1 MHGCSY
7 LPGRISVVRCNSSSA
22 STHRLHQRADEMAW
36 ILGTLEAVLPTGDG
50 VISDRLPVPVY
61 RQVRARR
68 GRKVRRRA
76 YCGSCA
82 ANRETFV
89 GWRVHVVCRLDGVP
103 VRVQMLPA
111 GVHDL
116 TPVHELAYGL
126 PAGAR
131 RLGVAANNYSPQQLM
146 RPASWR
152 RRGCAWSRCAGR
164 PCVRTPGVWTPSNCA
179 RIVIRLRRSTVNWR
193 RWALSGLTHVPMP
206 GLN

>member
-1 MHGCSY
+1 VDDTRVCRDRHADGTPRAHVPDSEILTIAAVAATDGGRYHERAAQTMHGCSY

-131 RLGVAANNYSPQQLM
+131 RLGVAANNYSPQQ
-146 RPASWR
+146 R
-152 RRGCAWSRCAGR
+152 R
-164 PCVRTPGVWTPSNCA
+164 
-179 RIVIRLRRSTVNWR
+179 
-193 RWALSGLTHVPMP
+193 
-206 GLN
+206 

>member
-1 MHGCSY
+1 
-7 LPGRISVVRCNSSSA
+7 
-22 STHRLHQRADEMAW
+22 MAW

-131 RLGVAANNYSPQQLM
+131 RLGDKAYNSAADEASILAETGVRLVPVRRATM
-146 RPASWR
+146 RPH
-152 RRGCAWSRCAGR
+152 AWFMDD
-164 PCVRTPGVWTPSNCA
+164 
-179 RIVIRLRRSTVNWR
+179 IELRAYTIETVNSQLEKMGIER
-193 RWALSGLTHVPMP
+193 LYARTNAGFELKVHATLIALICTNM
-206 GLN
+206 N